1 MIGSVYVGKDIKTA
15 KEVALKVERHEGFQ
29 SLYHEYQIYKDLVGC
44 PGISRA
50 YWYGIEGPYN
60 VMVIDRYKLSLDSMV
75 RQAALDPQ
83 TAASFA
89 SQMVSVSAQ
98 RFKELALTNLF
109 SYTPWSLFMI
119 TATYTATSSQ
129 TTSWSELTIQYIS
142 LTSDWL
148 NTFATPRTISTFLLP
163 KATAL

>member
-1 MIGSVYVGKDIKTA
+1 MIGSVYLGKDIKTA
-15 KEVALKVERHEGFQ
+15 KEIALKVEHHEGSQ

-89 SQMVSVSAQ
+89 SQMVSV
-98 RFKELALTNLF
+98 
-109 SYTPWSLFMI
+109 
-119 TATYTATSSQ
+119 
-129 TTSWSELTIQYIS
+129 
-142 LTSDWL
+142 
-148 NTFATPRTISTFLLP
+148 
-163 KATAL
+163 